1 MDFCWNTI
9 CCLTDET
16 VLGTGG
22 HSIQPPQKKV
32 RAILVRKDGKI
43 AVMYEE
49 KTGLYAL
56 PGGGIEDVEDETT
69 ALHREIFEE
78 TGCSCDTVIPLGIVS
93 ENRYHADVTRL
104 SYFFIVHTKSEIS
117 TPHFTEE
124 EIAQAIKNTGKM
136 IDDSYDGRPILLV
149 SILKGA
155 FVFMA
160 DLLRAVT
167 VPCEI
172 GFMCAKSYYQGTVSS
187 GVVKITMDLDQ
198 DISNYHVIIVEDII
212 DTGRTLKDVYE
223 LLLTRNP
230 LSLKVITLLDKP
242 SRRLVDFKA
251 DLALFTIPDH
261 FVIGYGLDCG
271 EFYRNLPYIAE
282 YSEG

>member
-1 MDFCWNTI
+1 MKEIKNIEDFNGRI
-9 CCLTDET
+9 
-16 VLGTGG
+16 
-22 HSIQPPQKKV
+22 KKV
-32 RAILVRKDGKI
+32 LI
-43 AVMYEE
+43 
-49 KTGLYAL
+49 
-56 PGGGIEDVEDETT
+56 
-69 ALHREIFEE
+69 
-78 TGCSCDTVIPLGIVS
+78 
-93 ENRYHADVTRL
+93 
-104 SYFFIVHTKSEIS
+104 
-117 TPHFTEE
+117 TEE
-124 EIAQAIKNTGKM
+124 EIAKAVKDAGKR
-136 IDDSYDGRPILLV
+136 IDESYDGRPILLV

-160 DLLRAVT
+160 DLLRAVS

-212 DTGRTLKDVYE
+212 DTGRTLKDVYD
-223 LLLTRNP
+223 LLLARKP

-282 YSEG
+282 YSEE